1 MGVVLTTIYAVTPA
15 CDSPGCAHTPDRLAQ
30 LPAFEQGGQSAAAR
44 DGKSGDVRHHRLQDP
59 CAGHCVHRRGSLQP
73 RPHWRC
79 VMRTFVT
86 GAAGFIG
93 PTLVDRLLAG
103 GDQGVKSNN
112 LSTGG
117 FTNLEHALCHNLL
130 SRFSLVRKNT
140 TAPELTAVAD
150 GRAFRFVHHRH
161 ARLPKTPSKSG
172 RKSRDSYSQRD
183 WRPQSRCSAPIERQP
198 GRRSNR
204 MNSAEA
210 MTAALR
216 EAPSIETRE
225 LP

>member
-1 MGVVLTTIYAVTPA
+1 
-15 CDSPGCAHTPDRLAQ
+15 
-30 LPAFEQGGQSAAAR
+30 
-44 DGKSGDVRHHRLQDP
+44 
-59 CAGHCVHRRGSLQP
+59 
-73 RPHWRC
+73 
-79 VMRTFVT
+79 
-86 GAAGFIG
+86 
-93 PTLVDRLLAG
+93 
-103 GDQGVKSNN
+103 
-112 LSTGG
+112 
-117 FTNLEHALCHNLL
+117 
-130 SRFSLVRKNT
+130 VRKNT

-161 ARLPKTPSKSG
+161 ARLPKTPSKSSLPKTPSKSR
-172 RKSRDSYSQRD
+172 RKARDSYSQRD
-183 WRPQSRCSAPIERQP
+183 WRQQSRCSAPIERQP